1 MTDATDKLDGAKE
14 RLQAEAPETPT
25 RKQDPSYHVF
35 KQTAAEGEFSHLTA
49 AGAVKAS
56 SRKEAIRAAEKAM
69 PTGEAVETLL
79 PETFLVIAEKELQL
93 LTRKVRTEVVEEFE

>member
-1 MTDATDKLDGAKE
+1 MTDATGKLDGARG
-14 RLQAEAPETPT
+14 RLQADAPTAA

-35 KQTAAEGEFSHLTA
+35 RQTAAEGEFSHLTA

-56 SRKEAIRAAEKAM
+56 SRKEAITKA
-69 PTGEAVETLL
+69 TGKAPGASTE